1 MEIYKSLGNLRFN
14 QTHSTFFIIFIFLAI
29 IGTQYIYVYDD
40 VGIGI
45 ILTLFVVIFIYIVIS
60 VIKMSRSFMES
71 AEALALVPLYVMFTS
86 SLPWFF
92 IDQTF
97 LMPAVYSIVLALCF
111 WHIYYKNLDFSDVG
125 LIPGNY
131 IKFIII
137 GVMIGFFTGIIEY
150 FVLLPA
156 PSFPSFEVK
165 YFLRDAVYMLLFVG
179 LGEELLFRGII
190 QNELI
195 RTFGVR
201 WGIVGQGFLFGIMH
215 MTWRSVPELGFT
227 FLAGILLGYLYYR
240 TGSLTAPIVLHG
252 VNNIMLVAV
261 LPYIFLK

>member
-1 MEIYKSLGNLRFN
+1 MEIYKFINNFRFN
-14 QTHSTFFIIFIFLAI
+14 HTLSTIFIITIFIAI
-29 IGTQYIYVYDD
+29 IATQYVYVYDD

-45 ILTLFVVIFIYIVIS
+45 ILTLFLVILIYMAIS
-60 VIKMSRSFMES
+60 IIKMKKDFIDS

-111 WHIYYKNLDFSDVG
+111 WHIYYKDLKFSEVG
-125 LIPGNY
+125 LKRGN
-131 IKFIII
+131 IKKFIVI
-137 GVMIGFFTGIIEY
+137 GVLIGIFTGIIEY
-150 FVLLPA
+150 FILLPN
-156 PSFPSFEVK
+156 PSFPSFELK
-165 YFLRDAVYMLLFVG
+165 YFLRDAVYMLFFVG

-201 WGIVGQGFLFGIMH
+201 WGIIGQGFLFGIMH
-215 MTWRSVPELGFT
+215 LTWRSVPELGFT
-227 FLAGILLGYLYYR
+227 FLAGMLLGYLYHR

-252 VNNIMLVAV
+252 VNNIVLVAV
-261 LPYIFLK
+261 LPYILLK

>member
-14 QTHSTFFIIFIFLAI
+14 QTHSTLFIIFIFLAI

-45 ILTLFVVIFIYIVIS
+45 ILTLFVVIFIYIAIS
-60 VIKMSRSFMES
+60 VIKMSRNFIES

-131 IKFIII
+131 IKYVTI
-137 GVMIGFFTGIIEY
+137 GVVIGFFTGIIEY

>member
-1 MEIYKSLGNLRFN
+1 
-14 QTHSTFFIIFIFLAI
+14 
-29 IGTQYIYVYDD
+29 
-40 VGIGI
+40 
-45 ILTLFVVIFIYIVIS
+45 
-60 VIKMSRSFMES
+60 MES